1 MLDVF
6 GEGFLVVLVGFG
18 GGLLLGLAARLGR
31 FCTLGAIEDFHY
43 GRSSTRLRMWGVA
56 LGTSIVAVFGATALG
71 LFDPKVTAYIG
82 AAPNLLAAAI
92 GGLVFGV
99 GMALSGNC
107 GYGALARLG
116 GGELRSFVIVL
127 VMGLAAMATLSGP
140 LAPLRV
146 ALFPQDIV
154 AARPAGI
161 SYHLSEWLPVSPVLI
176 GLVIGA
182 AILGLSL
189 WRAEN
194 MTVLWGLPVSL
205 AIVSGY
211 LGTTWVSSN
220 SFEAV
225 SIRSHTFSAPVGET
239 LVYLMLA
246 SGIGPGFGVGSV
258 FGVLVGAFI
267 GSQARGRFRWE
278 ACDDSRELRRQIG
291 GAVMMGIGAVVAVGC
306 SIGQGLSAFSVLA
319 VSAPVALGAIWLG
332 GWLGLR
338 FLIEGRFFGAV
349 SLER

>member
-6 GEGFLVVLVGFG
+6 GEGFLVVLTGFG

-43 GRSSTRLRMWGVA
+43 GQSSTRLRMWGVA
-56 LGTSIVAVFGATALG
+56 LGASIFSVFLAAGLG
-71 LFDPKVTAYIG
+71 WFDPAATAYIS
-82 AAPNLLAAAI
+82 AAPNILAAAL
-92 GGLVFGV
+92 GGLLFGV

-161 SYHLSEWLPVSPVLI
+161 SYYLSDWLGLSPVAI
-176 GLVIGA
+176 GMGLGA
-182 AILGLSL
+182 ALLAFSL

-194 MTVLWGLPVSL
+194 RSVLWGLPVAL
-205 AIVSGY
+205 AIVSAY
-211 LGTTWVSSN
+211 LGTTWLSAH
-220 SFEAV
+220 SFDPV
-225 SIRSHTFSAPVGET
+225 TVRSHTFSAPLGET
-239 LVYLMLA
+239 LVYLMLS
-246 SGIGPGFGVGSV
+246 SGIGPGFSVGSV
-258 FGVLVGAFI
+258 FGVLTGAFI
-267 GSQARGRFRWE
+267 GSSARGRFRWE

-291 GAVMMGIGAVVAVGC
+291 GAVMMGIGAVIAVGC

-319 VSAPVALGAIWLG
+319 VTAPVALGAIWLG